1 MRPYRTQASADSA
14 YEQRMAEE
22 TQAANM
28 AAAKTSKMLRR
39 QAKQQQQRQQHP
51 KAFDVGSQPL
61 LLELENL
68 DLQK

>member
-1 MRPYRTQASADSA
+1 
-14 YEQRMAEE
+14 MAEE

-28 AAAKTSKMLRR
+28 AAAKTPRQ
-39 QAKQQQQRQQHP
+39 QAKRQQHP